1 MRLKSLAVALTAA
14 LPAIASA
21 QSLTLYGLID
31 TGIEF
36 VNHIGPAQDSVVRQP
51 SLTGT
56 VPSRWGMRG
65 SEDLGGGLKSNF
77 MLESGYGVDTGSMAN
92 GGRLFGRQAWV
103 GLSGPWG
110 EFAIGRQFTMMFWA
124 TLDADILG
132 PNIFGS
138 GSLDPTIPNARMDN
152 GISYKGKFGGLTLG
166 ATYSFGRDTAAAPFG
181 PGATNCA
188 GENPADKS
196 ACREWSAMV
205 LYETARF
212 GASAL
217 YESVRG
223 GPGAFGGLTSSAKTD
238 DRLALTGYALLDRA
252 KVGIG
257 WLRHD
262 NNGIPT
268 PKSDLYWA
276 GLAYDVLPSVTVA
289 GQVYHQRYHN
299 SSNKSW
305 LYAMRAMYA
314 FSKRT
319 SVYATAGFI
328 DNGGKLTTS
337 VSSSPASN
345 TVPGGTQLGA
355 MLGIKQ
361 VF

>member
-1 MRLKSLAVALTAA
+1 MRLKALTAALVAA

-21 QSLTLYGLID
+21 QSVTLYGLVD
-31 TGIEF
+31 TGVEF
-36 VNHIGPAQDSVVRQP
+36 VNHIGAAQDSVLRQP

-77 MLESGYGVDTGSMAN
+77 MLESGFGADTGASAN

-110 EFAIGRQFTMMFWA
+110 EVAIGRQFTMLFWG

-152 GISYKGKFGGLTLG
+152 GLSYKGKFGGLTLG
-166 ATYSFGRDTAAAPFG
+166 ASYSFGRDIAATPLG

-188 GENPADKS
+188 GENPADQR
-196 ACREWSAMV
+196 ACREWSVMA
-205 LYETARF
+205 LYETPRF
-212 GASAL
+212 GVSAL

-223 GPGAFGGLTSSAKTD
+223 GPGAFGGLTTSARTD
-238 DRLALTGYALLDRA
+238 DRLALTSYALLDRA
-252 KVGIG
+252 KLGVG
-257 WLRHD
+257 WVRHD
-262 NNGIPT
+262 NDGIPT
-268 PKSDLYWA
+268 PRSDLYWMGA
-276 GLAYDVLPSVTVA
+276 AYDVLPALTVA
-289 GQVYHQRYHN
+289 GQLYHLRYHD
-299 SSNKSW
+299 SANKSW
-305 LYAMRAMYA
+305 LYAMRATYSL
-314 FSKRT
+314 SKRT
-319 SVYATAGFI
+319 SLYATAGFI
-328 DNGGKLTTS
+328 DNGGQLTTS
-337 VSSSPASN
+337 VSASPASN
-345 TVPGGTQLGA
+345 TSPGGTQLGA